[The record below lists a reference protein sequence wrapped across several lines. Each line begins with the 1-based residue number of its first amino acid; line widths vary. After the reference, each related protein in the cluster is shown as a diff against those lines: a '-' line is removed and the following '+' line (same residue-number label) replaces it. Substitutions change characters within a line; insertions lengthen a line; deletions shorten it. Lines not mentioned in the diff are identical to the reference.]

1 MSKKILMCVMV
12 AALVLLALPVFAED
26 KIPVAFTFKPP
37 IPATSVNV
45 AGTFNGWSATANPMS
60 DPEGDGIWAAVIELA
75 PGSYQYKFVV
85 NGDKWYEDPYAA
97 DFVSDGYGGKNSIVY
112 VGVAKPAAAAASG
125 LKFDGWLESKIER
138 VGDATPNNYN
148 DVYLKFSGTMRPG
161 LETFT
166 EIHGWKTLNLGS
178 LGGWNSLLPLP
189 VDGMEVNQAVFTL
202 SLADG
207 LSAKLHYKGH
217 AGNTMDHLVFIKS
230 DDEEDRIWNRK
241 AVELVYSK
249 ASVDGRIG
257 VASLAD
263 DNTTMVYGDV
273 QGEVSPGLTLGGLF
287 SYETWPTDQRD
298 DGEDHRT
305 NLGAYVT
312 ARIDDYTTVRGEV
325 IQTRGTKMVSDST
338 VPVEVEFVYPKERES
353 SGATTVYVVGEFQGW
368 DTNRGIPMNKDADG
382 YWRATIEL
390 LEGEYEYKFWYPD
403 PEGNPSWGHWMGTGD
418 GGDNLVRHVG
428 GSEASL
434 QDFYFTEPVEDQ
446 VYIRGSWDWDHG
458 APVDYPLV
466 KDAVTGGWKY
476 TRLLDPGRYE
486 YIFHY
491 NDGTSEHWCA
501 QGGSN
506 ITIVAGA
513 GGREADYTAL
523 AYLAEFE
530 YARDPLG
537 AKVGVKGAQAGFDA
551 PRGLVGTDYRTI
563 YADTW
568 YKIADNTKLLLYTAY
583 STNGAGESDTATTTV
598 KPGFD
603 ITAPAPGVEYVKGH
617 YEINRGKNEV
627 DTGYLETKYKAL
639 KLCVEYKNNDPDAD
653 SVKITATNDFPLE
666 FWGKAEYSKVLEGGS
681 DNLYVEVTK
690 KLAFCDETKV
700 GVSYNTSDRKLVLK
714 LTVDF

>member
-12 AALVLLALPVFAED
+12 AALVLLALPVSAED

-37 IPATSVNV
+37 IPAMSVNV

-112 VGVAKPAAAAASG
+112 VGVAKPAAAAAGG

-138 VGDATPNNYN
+138 VGDATPNSYN

-166 EIHGWKTLNLGS
+166 EIHGWKTLNFGS

-263 DNTTMVYGDV
+263 DNTTLVYGDV

-298 DGEDHRT
+298 DGENHRT

-312 ARIDDYTTVRGEV
+312 AEIDDYTIVRGEV

-353 SGATTVYVVGEFQGW
+353 SGATVVYLRGPLGW
-368 DTNRGIPMNKDADG
+368 DDNGKVPMTKDAEG
-382 YWRATIEL
+382 NWRVTLEL
-390 LEGEYEYKFWYPD
+390 LEGTYEYKVWYKDPD
-403 PEGNPSWGHWMGTGD
+403 GNEHWMGCGEEGD
-418 GGDNLVRHVG
+418 GNLVRFVAG
-428 GSEASL
+428 FEPSD
-434 QDFYFTEPVEDQ
+434 QDFYLTEPIPAGHHVF
-446 VYIRGSWDWDHG
+446 IKGSFDGWSGHELERD
-458 APVDYPLV
+458 PL
-466 KDAVTGGWKY
+466 TGYLKY
-476 TRLLDPGRYE
+476 TYKDVAPGRYE
-486 YIFHY
+486 YVYWY
-491 NDGTSEHWCA
+491 NDGTRDIYFKH
-501 QGGSN
+501 GDKN
-506 ITIVAGA
+506 MTMTVGA

-627 DTGYLETKYKAL
+627 DTGYLETKYKTL
-639 KLCVEYKNNDPDAD
+639 KLCAEYKNNDPDAD